1 MTLISWSKMGYI
13 EIKAVLLQWNGVLI
27 ERESKKFRF
36 GINSFSFSLSHSISN
51 YDIENW
57 VPFKKN
63 GTQFILTMFSCL
75 NVGNFVEDTSV
86 NKQLERQQETD
97 IKQDYLRQNNSSEMS
112 ETIELITIPPMLPKS
127 HYWHC
132 LPLKYQA

>member
-1 MTLISWSKMGYI
+1 
-13 EIKAVLLQWNGVLI
+13 
-27 ERESKKFRF
+27 
-36 GINSFSFSLSHSISN
+36 
-51 YDIENW
+51 
-57 VPFKKN
+57 
-63 GTQFILTMFSCL
+63 MFSCL

>member
-51 YDIENW
+51 YDIANW

-86 NKQLERQQETD
+86 NKQLERQQETH